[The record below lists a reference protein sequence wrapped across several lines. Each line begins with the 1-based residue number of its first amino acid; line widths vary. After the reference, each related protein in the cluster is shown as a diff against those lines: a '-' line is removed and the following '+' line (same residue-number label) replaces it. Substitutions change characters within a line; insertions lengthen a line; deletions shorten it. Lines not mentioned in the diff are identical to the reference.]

1 MDLKDNKDWQMW
13 NSNQSEMSEGLLR
26 KLWNASSN
34 YKASYQ
40 PDVEAG
46 FAAFQQRMGQESPSG
61 NVVKMRPRPN
71 YLLRIAAGLAIL
83 AIGILVFK
91 SQLGSSDK
99 IQALVTPT
107 DSTLQSNLPDGS
119 SIELNRSS
127 ELSFKSKF
135 AEKERR
141 VSLKGEAFFQV
152 LQDEKRPFI
161 IETEA
166 GQVQVLGT
174 SFNVRAY
181 PKEAIFEVYVASG
194 KVRVT
199 VEGTSQPIEL
209 VKGAFFR
216 LDKSTNKAVTG
227 VDVAG
232 VPAAWHTGVLSFKG
246 QSIPSV
252 LEGMERLYG
261 VQFDNITSQNPDCL
275 QTLTVQE
282 GKLEEAIAALKVSC
296 PKLRFEEKS
305 NGDYTVSGACCE

>member
-1 MDLKDNKDWQMW
+1 MDFKDNKDWQKW
-13 NSNQSEMSEGLLR
+13 NSNQSELSEGLLK

-34 YKASYQ
+34 YKDSYQ

-46 FAAFQQRMGQESPSG
+46 FTAFQQRMGQQSPSG

-71 YLLRIAAGLAIL
+71 YLLKIAAGLAIL
-83 AIGILVFK
+83 AIGVLVFK
-91 SQLGSSDK
+91 GQIGTSDK
-99 IQALVTPT
+99 IQALVSPS
-107 DSTLQSNLPDGS
+107 DSTLQSKLPDGS

-127 ELSFKSKF
+127 ELSFKSEF

-152 LQDEKRPFI
+152 QRDENRPFI
-161 IETEA
+161 IETA
-166 GQVQVLGT
+166 SGQVQVLGT

-199 VEGTSQPIEL
+199 VEGANQPMEL
-209 VKGAFFR
+209 GKGAFFR
-216 LDKSTNKAVTG
+216 LDKSTNKAFTG

-246 QSIPSV
+246 QPIPSI

-261 VQFDNITSQNPDCL
+261 VQFNNTTSQETDCL

-296 PKLRFEEKS
+296 PQLRFEEKS
-305 NGDYTVSGACCE
+305 NGDYAVSGNCCE

>member
-1 MDLKDNKDWQMW
+1 MDLKDKPDWQKW
-13 NSNQSEMSEGLLR
+13 NSNQSEMSEGLMG

-34 YKASYQ
+34 YKENYQ

-83 AIGILVFK
+83 AIGVLVFK
-91 SQLGSSDK
+91 SQLGTSDK
-99 IQALVTPT
+99 IQALVTPS
-107 DSTLQSNLPDGS
+107 DSTLQSKLPDGS
-119 SIELNRSS
+119 NIELNRSS
-127 ELSFKSKF
+127 ELSFQSEF

-141 VSLKGEAFFQV
+141 VNLKGEAFFQV
-152 LQDEKRPFI
+152 QREENRPFI
-161 IETEA
+161 IETEV

-174 SFNVRAY
+174 SFNVRDY

-194 KVRVT
+194 KVQVT
-199 VEGTSQPIEL
+199 VEGTNQPIEL
-209 VKGAFFR
+209 EKGAFFR
-216 LDKSTNKAVTG
+216 LDKSTNKAVKG

-246 QSIPSV
+246 QPIPSI

-261 VQFDNITSQNPDCL
+261 VQFENTTNQKNDCL

-282 GKLEEAIAALKVSC
+282 GKLEEAIAAMKVSC
-296 PKLRFEEKS
+296 PQLRFEEKS